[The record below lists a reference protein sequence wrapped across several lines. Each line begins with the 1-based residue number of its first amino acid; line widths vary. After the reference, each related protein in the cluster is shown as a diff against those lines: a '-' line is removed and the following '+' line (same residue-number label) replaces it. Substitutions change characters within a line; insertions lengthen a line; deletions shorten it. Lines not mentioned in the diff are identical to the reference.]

1 MSNTVYIL
9 SECTIH
15 EKVLMF
21 NFRSNKIVMRVFDM
35 GKGFG
40 RKNMLKCKY
49 YNPKR
54 FYKIIMLAFDMIK
67 TSMYRI

>member
-35 GKGFG
+35 GKG
-40 RKNMLKCKY
+40 LAE
-49 YNPKR
+49 
-54 FYKIIMLAFDMIK
+54 KICLNVNIITLRDFI
-67 TSMYRI
+67 R